1 MVMNACKSNTRKTK
15 VLRDW
20 VARKKIPGLLV
31 FRKSSVEGG
40 EITSLVPQSKAA
52 NGEHHRV
59 AGENVS
65 IKTRVMA
72 TPVHAFVRQLC
83 YRA

>member
-1 MVMNACKSNTRKTK
+1 MFWFPFVSQN
-15 VLRDW
+15 D
-20 VARKKIPGLLV
+20 
-31 FRKSSVEGG
+31 
-40 EITSLVPQSKAA
+40 
-52 NGEHHRV
+52 EHHRV

-72 TPVHAFVRQLC
+72 TPVHAFVRQFC

>member
-1 MVMNACKSNTRKTK
+1 MNVT
-15 VLRDW
+15 
-20 VARKKIPGLLV
+20 LV
-31 FRKSSVEGG
+31 NL
-40 EITSLVPQSKAA
+40 T
-52 NGEHHRV
+52 NGEHHRF